1 MFDPILPSLDSRIDA
16 YTGWVK
22 QLRRGVTDLPRLAD
36 DHDPLAR
43 LGHELELL
51 SQSLA
56 HRKDELL
63 RLLDIV
69 QTVERGV
76 LLDDVLNAIYEAF
89 RGVIPF
95 DRIGCAFLTEDHK
108 RLVAYWARS
117 TLGLVRI
124 DRGYSM
130 PMAGS
135 SLERVLATQR
145 PRVINDLA
153 AYLEAKPNSDSTRR
167 IVAEGG
173 RSSLT
178 CPLIVNSQPRGFLF
192 FTSATIGAYGEAHQA
207 IYEMIASQVALVIDK
222 SRAYTQI
229 IDDNKALQARGC
241 HLETIA
247 AHDALTG
254 VLNRGTI
261 DAALAGALA
270 DYQRDGSPFGV
281 IMVDIDR
288 FKVVN
293 DTYGH
298 AMGDAVLQEFA
309 ARTSSAVRETDAV
322 GRYGGEEFLV
332 VVRNAEPA
340 EVAEIAERIR
350 CAAQDKRF
358 ALKDSHLDVTA
369 SLGVAWTLGGAEDV
383 AAIMKRAD
391 AALYRAKA
399 SGRNRVV
406 LDESDNPGEQPKHQ
420 SAPPVAREGLR
431 ETAPRSALM

>member
-1 MFDPILPSLDSRIDA
+1 
-16 YTGWVK
+16 
-22 QLRRGVTDLPRLAD
+22 
-36 DHDPLAR
+36 
-43 LGHELELL
+43 
-51 SQSLA
+51 
-56 HRKDELL
+56 
-63 RLLDIV
+63 
-69 QTVERGV
+69 
-76 LLDDVLNAIYEAF
+76 
-89 RGVIPF
+89 
-95 DRIGCAFLTEDHK
+95 
-108 RLVAYWARS
+108 
-117 TLGLVRI
+117 
-124 DRGYSM
+124 
-130 PMAGS
+130 
-135 SLERVLATQR
+135 
-145 PRVINDLA
+145 VINDLA

-241 HLETIA
+241 HLEAIA
-247 AHDALTG
+247 TYDALTG

-261 DAALAGALA
+261 DTALAGALA

-298 AMGDAVLQEFA
+298 AAGDAVLKEFA

-332 VVRNAEPA
+332 IVRNAEPA

-350 CAAQDKRF
+350 LAAEDRPF
-358 ALKDSHLDVTA
+358 ALTDSHIDVTA
-369 SLGVAWTLGGAEDV
+369 SLGVAWTLGGADDV
-383 AAIMKRAD
+383 ATIMKRAD
-391 AALYRAKA
+391 TALYRAKA
-399 SGRNRVV
+399 AGRNRVV
-406 LDESDNPGEQPKHQ
+406 LDEGGKSGEQPN
-420 SAPPVAREGLR
+420 VDRCRELTPIGS
-431 ETAPRSALM
+431 TSI